1 MKNIFRTLSIVLLA
15 GSMMMVGCK
24 KDENNNGGNTGGQT
38 TKYTITVTANVDSM
52 GTVTGGGQYE
62 ANATATLT
70 ATANAGYQF
79 VKWTDGNTNNP
90 RTVTVTANAT
100 YTAEFAMKQGVDVT
114 FGSTSWHA
122 GFTLG
127 MMANNAILISA
138 AQNSDAS
145 GYPQIYFTN
154 FWDNG
159 TPTVGTY
166 SGGTTLEVQGENVSI
181 NFSNTNL
188 EYFESDYIEFTSRNA
203 GDWWSKSVTANITT
217 LDAESMLTSMV
228 INATMAHATDLF
240 NEQGYMISVDLD
252 DCESRTITV
261 EVNNQT
267 LTQYSGGGRSPK
279 NNFTLKLKK

>member
-100 YTAEFAMKQGVDVT
+100 YTAEFAAKQGVDVS
-114 FGSTSWHA
+114 FGTANWHA
-122 GFTLG
+122 SYVNGQLASNAVLIAATQ
-127 MMANNAILISA
+127 NNSG
-138 AQNSDAS
+138 S
-145 GYPQIYFTN
+145 GYPQIYFMN
-154 FWDNG
+154 IWQSGN
-159 TPTVGTY
+159 PSAGTY
-166 SGGTTLEVQGENVSI
+166 NGGTTLEDQGESVSI
-181 NFSNTNL
+181 NFSNTDL
-188 EYFESDYIEFTSRNA
+188 EYFENSYIQLNTRKA
-203 GDWWSKSVTANITT
+203 GDWWSKNVTANITT
-217 LDAESMLTSMV
+217 LDAESMITSMV
-228 INATMAHATDLF
+228 INAELARITDILTS
-240 NEQGYMISVDLD
+240 EGLTSLDLD

-267 LTQYSGGGRSPK
+267 LTQYSGSKSLK